1 MYLSFLT
8 LWNVIKT
15 LDEISVEMTFCR
27 LFFDAIS
34 EKDKDWM
41 ISSNMGDICKIFE
54 KMADSLQLILQLI
67 LDIKVNFLTDSFF
80 LKNTFYK
87 WWSILWFDLG
97 AKL

>member
-1 MYLSFLT
+1 
-8 LWNVIKT
+8 
-15 LDEISVEMTFCR
+15 
-27 LFFDAIS
+27 
-34 EKDKDWM
+34 M

-87 WWSILWFDLG
+87 W
-97 AKL
+97 